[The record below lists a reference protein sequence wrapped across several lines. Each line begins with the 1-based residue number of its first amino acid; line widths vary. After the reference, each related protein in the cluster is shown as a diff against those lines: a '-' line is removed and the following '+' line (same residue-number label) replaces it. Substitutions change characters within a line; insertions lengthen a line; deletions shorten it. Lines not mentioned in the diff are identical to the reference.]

1 MRTCLPALAAGAL
14 FALALPAGA
23 APAYSV
29 KTVSDCPPP
38 KEVQEPIRKLLSDRC
53 VRLLDGKGNALVE
66 VWFRK
71 EVPVKATEAQVKNGL
86 TYKEVP
92 ISTVLGVMR
101 VAKAVYDYRKQKINA
116 GVYTLRLNQ
125 QPMDGDHMGT
135 APYGEFCLAC
145 PAADDAKPDL
155 MESKSLN
162 ELSAKSTES
171 HPGVFLLFPG
181 KGAAAE
187 PKLVNKGMGH
197 WVLLVQLGATAGG
210 KKAALDLGLTL
221 VGTSAAA

>member
-14 FALALPAGA
+14 LGLAAPAGA
-23 APAYSV
+23 APAYSI
-29 KTVSDCPPP
+29 KTVGDCPPP

-116 GVYTLRLNQ
+116 VVYTLRLNQ

-145 PAADDAKPDL
+145 PAADDTKPDL

-162 ELSAKSTES
+162 ELSAKTTES

-181 KGAAAE
+181 KGAGAE
-187 PKLVNKGMGH
+187 PKLVSKPGGH
-197 WVLLVQLGATAGG
+197 WVLLSTLGVNASG
-210 KKAALDLGLTL
+210 KKAKLLIGLTL
-221 VGTSAAA
+221 VGVSASA